1 MTKSAARLPRIPGAP
16 KGHVRDD
23 ASHSSATI
31 AVYSVK
37 GGVGKTTLSANLAWC
52 SAELSGHRT
61 LLWDLDA
68 ASGAAFLYGVD
79 PRGASLV
86 EDVFSKER
94 GPSKLIRKTAFD
106 RLDIL
111 PADESIRTLDEQL
124 TRIGKRKRLARLA
137 EELAPQ
143 YRRVIL
149 DCPPVMNEVS
159 SQVVRAADLIIVPLP
174 PSPLSSRA
182 FDLVVQEIA
191 ANSGKKRHP
200 PILPVLS
207 MLDLRRTLHRA
218 ARDEHPDWPVIPY
231 ASAVEQCAV
240 RQQPVGVFAPASAA
254 SQAFAFLW
262 KAIERKLAE
271 IGV

>member
-1 MTKSAARLPRIPGAP
+1 M
-16 KGHVRDD
+16 
-23 ASHSSATI
+23 HSSAI
-31 AVYSVK
+31 VAVYSVK

-79 PRGASLV
+79 AGSGGSLA

-94 GPSKLIRKTAFD
+94 GPAKLIRKTAFE

-137 EELAPQ
+137 EDLTPQ
-143 YRRVIL
+143 YSRVIL

-182 FDLVVQEIA
+182 FDLVVREIA

-207 MLDLRRTLHRA
+207 MLDLRRTLHRE

-240 RQQPVGVFAPASAA
+240 RQQPVGAFAPTSPAA
-254 SQAFAFLW
+254 AAIKFLW
-262 KAIERKLAE
+262 KAIERKLAD
-271 IGV
+271 IGA